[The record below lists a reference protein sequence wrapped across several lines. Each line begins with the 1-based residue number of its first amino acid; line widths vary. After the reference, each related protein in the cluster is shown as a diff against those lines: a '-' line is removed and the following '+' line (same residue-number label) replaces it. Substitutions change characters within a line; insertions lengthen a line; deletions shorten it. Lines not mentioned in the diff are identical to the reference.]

1 MQSDFNQ
8 HLNELAAISTQAHQ
22 DFTAIGVQKVCKVF
36 ISTNSKCEAIT
47 NNLSDTFNGCILKA
61 TSKHIID
68 MLEDIRRLV
77 MARMQAKRE
86 LILRSNDEICPN
98 IRKKLEKNKRETR
111 CCHVTPAGNLKFE
124 VQQMERSHVVNL
136 SNCTCSCRYWDIS
149 GIPCN
154 HAISCIVWLKED
166 PDNYVDNYYKK
177 EAYLKTYEFLMEPLT
192 GKDTWPQVEGPHV
205 LPPPVKKMPGRPKKK
220 RRREVHEEESSSRL
234 SKRGVV
240 MSCSLCKQDG
250 HNRRSCPLR
259 ALASPSA
266 TDIEAQIENS
276 RRTRPSSSRGKGR
289 TTSGRVHLETD
300 ISVSETDIYLKAV

>member
-1 MQSDFNQ
+1 
-8 HLNELAAISTQAHQ
+8 
-22 DFTAIGVQKVCKVF
+22 
-36 ISTNSKCEAIT
+36 
-47 NNLSDTFNGCILKA
+47 
-61 TSKHIID
+61 

-86 LILRSNDEICPN
+86 LMLRSNDEICPN
-98 IRKKLEKNKRETR
+98 IRKKLEKNKRETG

-124 VQQMERSHVVNL
+124 VQQMERSHVVKL
-136 SNCTCSCRYWDIS
+136 SDRTCSCRYWDIS

-166 PDNYVDNYYKK
+166 PHNYVDIYYKK
-177 EAYLKTYEFLMEPLT
+177 EAYLKTYEFLMETLS

-205 LPPPVKKMPGRPKKK
+205 LPPPVKKMPGQPKKK

-240 MSCSLCKQDG
+240 MSCSLCKQDE

-266 TDIEAQIENS
+266 TDIEGKSNGIS
-276 RRTRPSSSRGKGR
+276 R
-289 TTSGRVHLETD
+289 EDD
-300 ISVSETDIYLKAV
+300 ISFIEADISFREADIIFREAEISHVLIVHFDTVNADISFTFIEADISITFIEADISFIEVDINFREAEISHVLIVHFDTING